1 MKLDLSAGWDG
12 AIAMIRANREVVLVL
27 AGVFFFLPYLAFS
40 LFLPD
45 MGVAEASAS
54 EQPDMD
60 AIAGL
65 IQDFYAEFWWA
76 LLLLAL
82 IQSVGAIASL
92 AVLGDHARPTVGDAI
107 RRGVMLLPTQLG
119 AQIIAALAIFA
130 PIVLAGAIGVA
141 TGSAA
146 LAGLLPLIALPVVIY
161 IVVKFSLTSP
171 AIAVDQMRNPLA
183 ALARSWRL
191 TKGNSFRLFFFFLLL
206 IVAFVVASTVLNL
219 TIGLVLAL
227 LGEEL
232 QLIGLAITG
241 ALINAIFSV
250 VAYAVLASVHQQLAG
265 QTSASVPRAGGED

>member
-1 MKLDLSAGWDG
+1 MKLDLSSAWDG
-12 AIAMIRANREVVLVL
+12 AMAMIRANREVVLVL

-45 MGVAEASAS
+45 AGVAEASAAN
-54 EQPDMD
+54 EADMD
-60 AIAGL
+60 AMAAIVME
-65 IQDFYAEFWWA
+65 FYAEFWWA
-76 LLLLAL
+76 LVLLAL
-82 IQSVGAIASL
+82 VQSVGAIASL
-92 AVLGDHARPTVGDAI
+92 AVLGDSARPTVGDAL
-107 RRGVMLLPTQLG
+107 RRGVALLPTQLG

-130 PIVLAGAIGVA
+130 PVVLITAIGAA

-146 LAGLLPLIALPVVIY
+146 ITGLLTLFALPVAIY

-171 AIAVDQMRNPLA
+171 AIAIDQMRNPLA
-183 ALARSWRL
+183 ALIRSWRL
-191 TKGNSFRLFFFFLLL
+191 TKRNSFRLFFFFLLL

-219 TIGLVLAL
+219 IIGLVLAL

-250 VAYAVLASVHQQLAG
+250 VAYAVLASVHHQLSG
-265 QTSASVPRAGGED
+265 QTSASVPRAGNAD